1 MQAILRIIKNRWFVA
16 VLGLIAISVII
27 WLVGPLIAIAGVEPL
42 GSAAARLIAIG
53 VVILLWGANQ
63 LRRYLASRKKNQ
75 QMLESV
81 VGQKSNAGEARSRES
96 EEEVQIL
103 GRRLDDA
110 IRILKESKV
119 GGKHNRQYLYQLPW
133 YMFIGPPGSGKTTA
147 LLNSGLHFPLADKL
161 GNDAVQG
168 IGGTRNCDWWFTD
181 DAVLLDTAGR
191 YTTQDSYEE
200 VDRAAWMGFLDLLK
214 KHRKRRPING
224 ALVAISVEDILQQ
237 TELERINHAKAIRM
251 RVKELIDHFGIRFP
265 IYVLFT
271 KCDLLAGFNEFFE
284 NMGREERSQVWG
296 MTFPLTDKD
305 DQDTGIGHFQN
316 EFRALEKRIDARLL
330 DRLEQERDAKRRVLI
345 YSFPQQFSALREAA
359 ESFLHEAFNA
369 NRFQETP
376 MVRGIY
382 FTSGT
387 QEGTPID
394 RLLGSMA
401 QEFGLNRQIAPAFSG
416 TGRSFFIN
424 RLFKDLVF
432 AESHLAGVNTR
443 VERQRAWLQRLSYA
457 GAISLAVLA
466 GIAWFTSYSRNQ
478 SYVDLVAV
486 QANAADEK
494 VNAVAPDDLT
504 LTNVVPALDSVRQIP
519 GGYADREA
527 EIPWLMGL
535 GLYQG
540 DKLGSEAISAYHNS
554 LKNLFLPRIILSLE
568 DQLTQPGNN
577 PDYLYEALKVYLMF
591 EDKEHYD
598 AETVKA
604 WLLLQWQLNLP
615 GAENAQARQALASHL
630 DALLEKMPMTSTLP
644 LDQTLVGR
652 VRNDLLRVPLADR
665 VYNRMKRTTQGGS
678 IPPVRL
684 TQVIGADA
692 ELVFSRRSGDPLDKE
707 IPALFTYE
715 GYHKL
720 FLKDH
725 LAIANQL
732 LEEKWILGP
741 DLEKIIGKTDLVR
754 LSGRVKDL
762 YYDEYIRIWEQLLA
776 DVRVKPF
783 SNMRQA
789 VEILNILSGPTS
801 PLRRYLTLVQEQ
813 TSLSRLPVLPGGAK
827 KAAELV
833 ERNTSGI
840 TRRLASILQ
849 VAPDESSEP
858 QDALLTTPVDQHFA
872 SLNRMIQTQ
881 EGEQAPLERTLE
893 MLNELYAHMSSIASA
908 GNQSNQAFN
917 VARDP
922 AGGSVISRLKLEAK
936 RQPGPLAA
944 MLNSLADGSSNLTV
958 SGVRT
963 HLNAVWN
970 TQLLPFCQRSL
981 AGRYPLDRSSVRET
995 TISDFG
1001 RFFGPGG
1008 MMDNFFNTYLQDF
1021 VDTSRRV
1028 WRWNAAGNRALG
1040 IPTGTL
1046 RQFQRAAVI
1055 RDAFFSAG
1063 SQDPKINFEI
1073 KPLSMDT
1080 TITQI
1085 TLLLNQQRVS
1095 YNHGPAR
1102 WNRLIW
1108 PDDSGVSD
1116 TKILLAPPAGNKPSG
1131 LTEDGPWGWFRIIDQ
1146 AKSTPT
1152 DSPETIK
1159 VEFDVG
1165 GRKSRFA
1172 LRASGALNPF
1182 KLRELADFR
1191 CPNKL

>member
-1 MQAILRIIKNRWFVA
+1 MRAILSIVKNRWFVA
-16 VLGLIAISVII
+16 ILGLIAISVII

-42 GSAAARLIAIG
+42 GSVIARLVA
-53 VVILLWGANQ
+53 ILLLMLIWVGME
-63 LRRYLASRKKNQ
+63 LRRFLTARKKNQ

-81 VGQKSNAGEARSRES
+81 VGQKDQPQSFLRES
-96 EEEVQIL
+96 DEEVEIL
-103 GRRLDDA
+103 GQRLDDA

-119 GGKHNRQYLYQLPW
+119 GGKNNRQFLYQLPW

-224 ALVAISVEDILQQ
+224 ALVAISVEDILQL
-237 TELERINHAKAIRM
+237 TELERLNHAKAIRM

-271 KCDLLAGFNEFFE
+271 KCDLLAGFSEFFE

-296 MTFPLTDKD
+296 VTFPLTDKG
-305 DQDTGIGHFQN
+305 DQESGISHFQD

-330 DRLEQERDAKRRVLI
+330 DRLEQERDAKRRILI

-359 ESFLHEAFNA
+359 EGFLHEAFNA

-416 TGRSFFIN
+416 SGRSYFIN
-424 RLFKDLVF
+424 RLFKDLIF
-432 AESHLAGVNTR
+432 PEAHLAGVNTR
-443 VERQRAWLQRLSYA
+443 VEKRRAWLQRMAYA

-478 SYVDLVAV
+478 SYIDQVAI
-486 QANAADEK
+486 QANAAEEK

-519 GGYADREA
+519 GGYADQEVD
-527 EIPWLMGL
+527 IPWLMGL

-540 DKLGSEAISAYHNS
+540 DKLGSEAVSAYRTS

-568 DQLTQPGNN
+568 NQLNQQGNN

-591 EDKEHYD
+591 DDSEHFD
-598 AETVKA
+598 AATVKA
-604 WLLLQWQLNLP
+604 WMLLQWQLTLP
-615 GAENAQARQALASHL
+615 GAENAQARQALTGHL
-630 DALLEKMPMTSTLP
+630 DALLEMLPMTPTLP
-644 LDQTLVGR
+644 LDQDLIAH
-652 VRNDLLRVPLADR
+652 VRGNLLRVPLADR
-665 VYNRMKRTTQGGS
+665 VYNRMKRTTESGA
-678 IPPVRL
+678 IPPIRL
-684 TQVIGADA
+684 SQVIGADA
-692 ELVFSRRSGDPLDKE
+692 EMVFSRRSGEPLDKE
-707 IPALFTYE
+707 IPALFSYE

-725 LAIANQL
+725 LEIANKL

-741 DLEKIIGKTDLVR
+741 DLEKIVGKTDLVR
-754 LSGRVKDL
+754 LSARVKEL
-762 YYDEYIRIWEQLLA
+762 YYEEYIRTWDQLLA
-776 DVRVKPF
+776 DIRVKPF
-783 SNMRQA
+783 NSMQQA
-789 VEILNILSGPTS
+789 VDILNIISGPSS
-801 PLRRYLTLVQEQ
+801 PLRRYLKLIQEQ
-813 TSLSRLPVLPGGAK
+813 TTLSRLPGGAK

-849 VAPDESSEP
+849 VAPDGSEETP
-858 QDALLTTPVDQHFA
+858 QDSLLTTPVDQHFA
-872 SLNRMIQTQ
+872 SLNRMIDAQ
-881 EGEQAPLERTLE
+881 EGEQAPLERTME

-922 AGGSVISRLKLEAK
+922 SAGGSVISRLKLEAK
-936 RQPGPLAA
+936 RQPGPLAG

-958 SGVRT
+958 SGVRS
-963 HLNAVWN
+963 HLNSVWK

-981 AGRYPLDRSSVRET
+981 TGRYPLDRTSSREV
-995 TISDFG
+995 TIGDFG

-1008 MMDNFFNTYLQDF
+1008 MMDNFFTTYLQDF
-1021 VDTSRRV
+1021 VDTSRRN

-1046 RQFQRAAVI
+1046 RQFQRASVI
-1055 RDAFFSAG
+1055 RDAFFSG
-1063 SQDPKINFEI
+1063 SSQEPKIHFEI

-1085 TLLLNQQRVS
+1085 TLLLNQQRVR

-1102 WNRLIW
+1102 WNRMTW
-1108 PDDSGVSD
+1108 PDDSGISD

-1146 AKSTPT
+1146 AKTEAT

-1165 GRKSRFA
+1165 GRKSRFMM
-1172 LRASGALNPF
+1172 RASGALNPF

-1191 CPNKL
+1191 CPSRL

>member
-1 MQAILRIIKNRWFVA
+1 MRAILSIVKNRWFVA
-16 VLGLIAISVII
+16 ILGLIAISVII

-42 GSAAARLIAIG
+42 GSAIARLIAI
-53 VVILLWGANQ
+53 LLLMLIWVGME
-63 LRRYLASRKKNQ
+63 LRRFLTARKKNQ

-81 VGQKSNAGEARSRES
+81 VGQKDQPQSFLRES
-96 EEEVQIL
+96 DEEVEIL
-103 GRRLDDA
+103 GQRLDDA

-119 GGKHNRQYLYQLPW
+119 GGKNNRQFLYQLPW

-224 ALVAISVEDILQQ
+224 ALVAISVEDILQL
-237 TELERINHAKAIRM
+237 TELERLNHAKAIRM

-271 KCDLLAGFNEFFE
+271 KCDLLAGFSEFFE

-296 MTFPLTDKD
+296 MTFPLTDKA
-305 DQDTGIGHFQN
+305 DQESGISHFRD
-316 EFRALEKRIDARLL
+316 EFRALEKRIDVRLL

-359 ESFLHEAFNA
+359 EGFLHEAFNA

-387 QEGTPID
+387 QEAPPID

-416 TGRSFFIN
+416 SGRSYFIN
-424 RLFKDLVF
+424 RLFKDLIF
-432 AESHLAGVNTR
+432 PEAHLAGVNTR
-443 VERQRAWLQRLSYA
+443 VEKRRAWLQRVAYA

-466 GIAWFTSYSRNQ
+466 GIAWFTSYSRNK
-478 SYVDLVAV
+478 SYIDQVAI
-486 QANAADEK
+486 QANAAEEK

-519 GGYADREA
+519 GGYADQEA
-527 EIPWLMGL
+527 DIPWLMGL

-540 DKLGSEAISAYHNS
+540 DKLGSEAVSAYRTS

-568 DQLTQPGNN
+568 NQLNQQGNN

-591 EDKEHYD
+591 DDSEHFD
-598 AETVKA
+598 AATVKA
-604 WLLLQWQLNLP
+604 WMQLQWQLTLP
-615 GAENAQARQALASHL
+615 GAENAQARQALTGHL
-630 DALLEKMPMTSTLP
+630 DALLEMLPMTPTLP
-644 LDQTLVGR
+644 LDQDLIAH
-652 VRNDLLRVPLADR
+652 VRGNLLRVPLADR
-665 VYNRMKRTTQGGS
+665 VYNRMKRTTESGA
-678 IPPVRL
+678 IPPIRL
-684 TQVIGADA
+684 SQVIGADA
-692 ELVFSRRSGDPLDKE
+692 EMVFSRRSGEPLDKE
-707 IPALFTYE
+707 IPALFSYE

-725 LAIANQL
+725 LEIANKL

-741 DLEKIIGKTDLVR
+741 DLEKIVGKTDLVR
-754 LSGRVKDL
+754 LSARVKEL
-762 YYDEYIRIWEQLLA
+762 YYEEYIRTWDQLLA
-776 DVRVKPF
+776 DIRVKPF
-783 SNMRQA
+783 NSMRQA
-789 VEILNILSGPTS
+789 VDILNIISGPSS
-801 PLRRYLTLVQEQ
+801 PLRRYLKLIQEQ
-813 TSLSRLPVLPGGAK
+813 TTLSRLPGGAK

-849 VAPDESSEP
+849 VAPDGSEETP
-858 QDALLTTPVDQHFA
+858 QDSLLTTPVDQHFA
-872 SLNRMIQTQ
+872 SLNRMIDAQ
-881 EGEQAPLERTLE
+881 EGEQAPLERTME

-922 AGGSVISRLKLEAK
+922 SAGGSVISRLKLEAK
-936 RQPGPLAA
+936 RQPGPLAG

-958 SGVRT
+958 SGVRS
-963 HLNAVWN
+963 HLNSVWK

-981 AGRYPLDRSSVRET
+981 TGRYPLDRTSSREV
-995 TISDFG
+995 TIGDFG

-1021 VDTSRRV
+1021 VDTSRRN

-1055 RDAFFSAG
+1055 RDAFFSG
-1063 SQDPKINFEI
+1063 SSQEPKIHFEI

-1080 TITQI
+1080 TITQ
-1085 TLLLNQQRVS
+1085 TL
-1095 YNHGPAR
+1095 P
-1102 WNRLIW
+1102 
-1108 PDDSGVSD
+1108 
-1116 TKILLAPPAGNKPSG
+1116 KPSRLS
-1131 LTEDGPWGWFRIIDQ
+1131 LT
-1146 AKSTPT
+1146 
-1152 DSPETIK
+1152 
-1159 VEFDVG
+1159 
-1165 GRKSRFA
+1165 
-1172 LRASGALNPF
+1172 
-1182 KLRELADFR
+1182 
-1191 CPNKL
+1191 

>member
-1 MQAILRIIKNRWFVA
+1 MRAILSIVKNRWFVA
-16 VLGLIAISVII
+16 ILGLIAISVII

-42 GSAAARLIAIG
+42 GSAIARLIAI
-53 VVILLWGANQ
+53 LLLMLIWVGME
-63 LRRYLASRKKNQ
+63 LRRFLTARKKNQ

-81 VGQKSNAGEARSRES
+81 VGQKDQPQSFMRES
-96 EEEVQIL
+96 DEEVEIL
-103 GRRLDDA
+103 GQRLDDA

-119 GGKHNRQYLYQLPW
+119 GGKNNRQFLYQLPW

-224 ALVAISVEDILQQ
+224 ALVAISVEDILQL
-237 TELERINHAKAIRM
+237 TELERLNHAKAIRM

-271 KCDLLAGFNEFFE
+271 KCDLLAGFSEFFE

-296 MTFPLTDKD
+296 MTFPLTDKA
-305 DQDTGIGHFQN
+305 DQESGISHFRD
-316 EFRALEKRIDARLL
+316 EFKALEKRIDVRLL
-330 DRLEQERDAKRRVLI
+330 DRLEQERDAKRRILI

-359 ESFLHEAFNA
+359 EGFLHEAFNA

-416 TGRSFFIN
+416 SGRSYFIN
-424 RLFKDLVF
+424 RLFKDLIF
-432 AESHLAGVNTR
+432 PEAHLAGVNTR
-443 VERQRAWLQRLSYA
+443 VEKRRAWLQRMAYA

-478 SYVDLVAV
+478 SYIDQVAI
-486 QANAADEK
+486 QANAAEEK
-494 VNAVAPDDLT
+494 VNAVAPDDLS

-519 GGYADREA
+519 GGYADQEA
-527 EIPWLMGL
+527 DIPWLMGL

-540 DKLGSEAISAYHNS
+540 DKLGSEAVSAYHTS

-568 DQLTQPGNN
+568 NQLNQQGNN

-591 EDKEHYD
+591 DDSEHFD
-598 AETVKA
+598 AATVKA
-604 WLLLQWQLNLP
+604 WMLLQWQLTLP
-615 GAENAQARQALASHL
+615 GAENAQARQALTGHL
-630 DALLEKMPMTSTLP
+630 DALLEMLPMTPTLP
-644 LDQTLVGR
+644 LDQDLIAH
-652 VRNDLLRVPLADR
+652 VRGNLLRVPLADR
-665 VYNRMKRTTQGGS
+665 VYNRMKRTTESGA
-678 IPPVRL
+678 IPPIRL
-684 TQVIGADA
+684 SQVIGADA
-692 ELVFSRRSGDPLDKE
+692 EMVFSRRSGEPLDKE
-707 IPALFTYE
+707 IPALFSYE

-725 LAIANQL
+725 LETANKL

-741 DLEKIIGKTDLVR
+741 DLEKIVGKTDLVR
-754 LSGRVKDL
+754 LSARVKEL
-762 YYDEYIRIWEQLLA
+762 YYEEYIRTWDQLLA
-776 DVRVKPF
+776 DIRVKPF
-783 SNMRQA
+783 NSMRQA
-789 VEILNILSGPTS
+789 VDILNIISGPSS
-801 PLRRYLTLVQEQ
+801 PLRRYLKLIQEQ
-813 TSLSRLPVLPGGAK
+813 TTLSRLPGGAK

-849 VAPDESSEP
+849 VAPDGSEETP
-858 QDALLTTPVDQHFA
+858 QDSLLTTPVDQHFA
-872 SLNRMIQTQ
+872 SLNRMIDAQ
-881 EGEQAPLERTLE
+881 EGEQAPLERTME

-922 AGGSVISRLKLEAK
+922 SAGGSVISRLKLEAK
-936 RQPGPLAA
+936 RQPGPLAG

-958 SGVRT
+958 SGVRS
-963 HLNAVWN
+963 HLNSVWK

-981 AGRYPLDRSSVRET
+981 TGRYPLDRTSSREV
-995 TISDFG
+995 TIGDFG

-1021 VDTSRRV
+1021 VDTSRRN

-1046 RQFQRAAVI
+1046 RQFQRTAVI
-1055 RDAFFSAG
+1055 RDAFFSG
-1063 SQDPKINFEI
+1063 SSQEPKIHFEI

-1085 TLLLNQQRVS
+1085 TLLLNQQRVR

-1102 WNRLIW
+1102 WNRMTW
-1108 PDDSGVSD
+1108 PDDSGISD

-1146 AKSTPT
+1146 AKTEAT

-1165 GRKSRFA
+1165 GRKSRFMM
-1172 LRASGALNPF
+1172 RASGALNPF

-1191 CPNKL
+1191 CPSRL

>member
-1 MQAILRIIKNRWFVA
+1 MGIIKNRWFVA
-16 VLGLIAISVII
+16 ILGLIAISIII
-27 WLVGPLIAIAGVEPL
+27 WLVGPLIAIAGIEPL
-42 GSAAARLIAIG
+42 GSVLGRLIAILL
-53 VVILLWGANQ
+53 VVLIWLGME
-63 LRRYLASRKKNQ
+63 LRRFLTARKKNQ

-81 VGQKSNAGEARSRES
+81 VGQKDQPQIHARES
-96 EEEVQIL
+96 DEEVAIL
-103 GRRLDDA
+103 SQRLDEA
-110 IRILKESKV
+110 IRILKESKI
-119 GGKHNRQYLYQLPW
+119 GGKQDRQFLYQLPW

-214 KHRKRRPING
+214 RHRKRRPING
-224 ALVAISVEDILQQ
+224 ALVAISVEDILQL
-237 TELERINHAKAIRM
+237 TELERLNHAKAIRM

-265 IYVLFT
+265 IYILFT

-296 MTFPLTDKD
+296 MTFPLTDKAD
-305 DQDTGIGHFQN
+305 EDGGISRFQD
-316 EFRALEKRIDARLL
+316 EFRALEKRIDVRLM
-330 DRLEQERDAKRRVLI
+330 DRLEQERDTKRRILI

-359 ESFLHEAFNA
+359 ESFLYEAFSA

-416 TGRSFFIN
+416 SGRSFFIN
-424 RLFKDLVF
+424 RLFKDLIF
-432 AESHLAGVNTR
+432 PEAHLAGVNTR
-443 VERQRAWLQRLSYA
+443 VEKRRAWLQRMAYV

-466 GIAWFTSYSRNQ
+466 GVAWFTSYSRNQ
-478 SYVDLVAV
+478 SYIDQVAI
-486 QANAADEK
+486 QANAAEEK

-504 LTNVVPALDSVRQIP
+504 LANVVPALDSVRRIP
-519 GGYADREA
+519 GGYADQEA

-540 DKLGSEAISAYHNS
+540 DKLGSEAVSAYRTS

-568 DQLTQPGNN
+568 NQLTRPGNN

-591 EDKEHYD
+591 DDSEHFD
-598 AETVKA
+598 AETVKT
-604 WLLLQWQLNLP
+604 WMLLQWQLNLP
-615 GAENAQARQALASHL
+615 GAENAQARQALAGHL
-630 DALLEKMPMTSTLP
+630 DALLEMLPMTPTLP
-644 LDQTLVGR
+644 LDQDLIAR
-652 VRNDLLRVPLADR
+652 VRGNLLRVPLADR
-665 VYNRMKRTTQGGS
+665 VYNRMKRTTASGS
-678 IPPVRL
+678 VPPIRL
-684 TQVIGADA
+684 TQAIGADA
-692 ELVFSRRSGDPLDKE
+692 DQVFSRRSGEPLDKE

-725 LAIANQL
+725 LEIANKL

-741 DLEKIIGKTDLVR
+741 ELEKIVGETDLVK
-754 LSGRVKDL
+754 LSARVKEL
-762 YYDEYIRIWEQLLA
+762 YYEEYIRTWEQQLA
-776 DVRVKPF
+776 DIRVKPF
-783 SNMRQA
+783 ANMRQA
-789 VEILNILSGPTS
+789 VDILNIISGPSS
-801 PLRRYLTLVQEQ
+801 PLRRYLKLVQEQ
-813 TSLSRLPVLPGGAK
+813 TSLSRLPGGAK

-849 VAPDESSEP
+849 VAPDASEAASE
-858 QDALLTTPVDQHFA
+858 DSLLTTPVDQHFA
-872 SLNRMIQTQ
+872 SLNRMIQAQ
-881 EGEQAPLERTLE
+881 EGEQAPLERTME

-922 AGGSVISRLKLEAK
+922 SAGGSVISRLKLEAK
-936 RQPGPLAA
+936 RQPGHLAA
-944 MLNSLADGSSNLTV
+944 MLNTLADGSSNLTI
-958 SGVRT
+958 SGVRA
-963 HLNAVWN
+963 HLNSVWT
-970 TQLLPFCQRSL
+970 TQVLPFCQRSL
-981 AGRYPLDRSSVRET
+981 TGRYPLDRDSSREV
-995 TISDFG
+995 TIGDFG

-1008 MMDNFFNTYLQDF
+1008 MMDNFFNSYLQDF
-1021 VDTSRRV
+1021 VDTSRRS

-1055 RDAFFSAG
+1055 RDAFFSG
-1063 SQDPKINFEI
+1063 SAQDPKINFEV

-1085 TLLLNQQRVS
+1085 TLLLNQQRVR

-1102 WNRLIW
+1102 WNRMIW
-1108 PDDSGVSD
+1108 PDDSGISD

-1146 AKSTPT
+1146 AKTEAT

-1159 VEFDVG
+1159 VEFNVG
-1165 GRKSRFA
+1165 GRKSRFM

-1182 KLRELADFR
+1182 KLKELADFR
-1191 CPNKL
+1191 CPNRL

>member
-1 MQAILRIIKNRWFVA
+1 MRAIMSIIKNRWFVA
-16 VLGLIAISVII
+16 ILGLIAISVII
-27 WLVGPLIAIAGVEPL
+27 WLVGPLIAIAGIEPL
-42 GSAAARLIAIG
+42 GSVTARLIAILL
-53 VVILLWGANQ
+53 VILIWVAME
-63 LRRYLASRKKNQ
+63 LRRFLTARKKNQ

-81 VGQKSNAGEARSRES
+81 VGQKDQPQSFMRES
-96 EEEVQIL
+96 DEEVQIL
-103 GRRLDDA
+103 GQRLDEA

-119 GGKHNRQYLYQLPW
+119 SGKNNRQFLYQLPW

-224 ALVAISVEDILQQ
+224 ALVAISVEDILQL
-237 TELERINHAKAIRM
+237 TELERLNHAKAIRM

-284 NMGREERSQVWG
+284 NMGREERGQVWG
-296 MTFPLTDKD
+296 MTFPLTDKA
-305 DQDTGIGHFQN
+305 DQDSGISHFQD
-316 EFRALEKRIDARLL
+316 EFRALEKRIDERLL
-330 DRLEQERDAKRRVLI
+330 DRMEQEHDVKRRILI

-359 ESFLHEAFNA
+359 EGFLHEAFNA

-376 MVRGIY
+376 LVRGIY

-416 TGRSFFIN
+416 TGRSYFIN
-424 RLFKDLVF
+424 RLFKDLIF
-432 AESHLAGVNTR
+432 PEAHLAGVNTR
-443 VERQRAWLQRLSYA
+443 VEKRRAWLQRMAYA

-478 SYVDLVAV
+478 SYIDQVAI
-486 QANAADEK
+486 QANASEEK
-494 VNAVAPDDLT
+494 VNAVAPDDLS
-504 LTNVVPALDSVRQIP
+504 LTNVVPALDSVRQIQ
-519 GGYADREA
+519 GGYADQEA
-527 EIPWLMGL
+527 DIPWLMGL

-540 DKLGSEAISAYHNS
+540 DKLGSEAVSAYRTS

-568 DQLTQPGNN
+568 DQLNQPGNN

-591 EDKEHYD
+591 DDSEHFD
-598 AETVKA
+598 AATVKA
-604 WLLLQWQLNLP
+604 WMLLQWQLNLP
-615 GAENAQARQALASHL
+615 GAENAQARQALAGHL
-630 DALLEKMPMTSTLP
+630 DALLEMLPMAPTLP
-644 LDQTLVGR
+644 LDQDLIAH
-652 VRNDLLRVPLADR
+652 VRGNLLRVPLAER
-665 VYNRMKRTTQGGS
+665 VYNRMKRTTESGA
-678 IPPVRL
+678 IPPIRL

-692 ELVFSRRSGDPLDKE
+692 DRVFSRRSGEPLDKE
-707 IPALFTYE
+707 IPALFSYE

-725 LAIANQL
+725 LDIANKL

-741 DLEKIIGKTDLVR
+741 DLEKIVGKTDLVR
-754 LSGRVKDL
+754 LSARVKEL
-762 YYDEYIRIWEQLLA
+762 YYEEYIRTWDQLLA
-776 DVRVKPF
+776 DIRVKPF
-783 SNMRQA
+783 SSMQQA
-789 VEILNILSGPTS
+789 VDILNVISGPSS
-801 PLRRYLTLVQEQ
+801 PLRRYLKLIQEQ
-813 TSLSRLPVLPGGAK
+813 TTLSRLPGGAK

-849 VAPDESSEP
+849 VAPDGSEDTA
-858 QDALLTTPVDQHFA
+858 QDSLLTTPVDQHFA
-872 SLNRMIQTQ
+872 SLNRMIAAQ
-881 EGEQAPLERTLE
+881 EGEQAPLERTME
-893 MLNELYAHMSSIASA
+893 MLNELYAHMNSIASA

-922 AGGSVISRLKLEAK
+922 SAGGSVISRLKLEAK
-936 RQPGPLAA
+936 RQPGPLAE
-944 MLNSLADGSSNLTV
+944 MLTSLADGSSNLTV
-958 SGVRT
+958 SGVRS
-963 HLNAVWN
+963 HLNSVWKS
-970 TQLLPFCQRSL
+970 QILPFCQRSL
-981 AGRYPLDRSSVRET
+981 TGRYPLDRTSSREV
-995 TISDFG
+995 TIGDFG

-1021 VDTSRRV
+1021 VDTSRRN

-1055 RDAFFSAG
+1055 RDAFFSG
-1063 SQDPKINFEI
+1063 SAQEPKINFEI

-1085 TLLLNQQRVS
+1085 TLLLNQQRVR

-1102 WNRLIW
+1102 WNRMTW

-1146 AKSTPT
+1146 AKTEAT

-1165 GRKSRFA
+1165 GRKSRFMM
-1172 LRASGALNPF
+1172 RASGALNPF
-1182 KLRELADFR
+1182 KLREMADFR
-1191 CPNKL
+1191 CPNRL